1 MHTAAGDDMASHFDF
16 LAKAKPASLYKL
28 LEKLPAE
35 EAAVVLTGLPHAL
48 AIQSLAFFPEH
59 LQGAFLPMMREA
71 RNIPAPQREAVAGR
85 IRSMLGAAKAAKDGK
100 TAVIP
105 KQDGLPPEPADAPPR
120 SAPISI
126 TPNFTPTGSVARPGQ
141 DGSAAGGKFAQPLP
155 PAPAQPASSSPAP
168 AAAQRTAASS
178 PSASGGAARSMPS
191 GHNPYESTPPAK
203 APAPAER
210 DTPPVSPSPLAGLG
224 TKLKDVLNR
233 AAASAAGQ
241 LQGQTGNPSPAKAP
255 QNPKPAAR
263 PNATGKPVPWV
274 PRTATTSPIN
284 GPALPGTPPPVSG
297 DPFTSPLAKAG
308 LLDLIGR
315 AQERFMPKGTGGQKA
330 PAQPSR
336 PTARSM
342 PPSAPTPGGKP
353 ARPEPRE
360 GVLSLDDVVFDKT
373 PRVIGPQPGRAAG
386 GPPALSPGARR
397 MDGKAILAAI
407 LRAAGPEVRG
417 SVQDDD
423 PTLMRE
429 LRGRMFYFDDLI
441 FTEDAALA
449 RVFTAAP
456 AETAALALKFAA
468 PALRKRV
475 LAAVSPGRA
484 RALEESAGRAGFDA
498 VEAAQQKVLHVAL
511 QLQAAGRILIDPRDP
526 DLAR

>member
-1 MHTAAGDDMASHFDF
+1 MASQFDF

-28 LEKLPAE
+28 LEKLPAD

-59 LQGAFLPMMREA
+59 LQGSFLPMMREA
-71 RNIPAPQREAVAGR
+71 RNVPAQQREAVAGK
-85 IRSMLGAAKAAKDGK
+85 IRTMLGAAKAAKEGK
-100 TAVIP
+100 TAVISKENQPPPETASAPPRTAPIPIPSNLAP
-105 KQDGLPPEPADAPPR
+105 KSAAGSHALGQNAPVAKEKFAQPRPPEPAAPAT
-120 SAPISI
+120 AP
-126 TPNFTPTGSVARPGQ
+126 
-141 DGSAAGGKFAQPLP
+141 SAAAPSQRK
-155 PAPAQPASSSPAP
+155 PAPQVAP
-168 AAAQRTAASS
+168 
-178 PSASGGAARSMPS
+178 GAAKSMS
-191 GHNPYESTPPAK
+191 AGHNPYESAPPAK
-203 APAPAER
+203 LPGHAEKVENPAP
-210 DTPPVSPSPLAGLG
+210 PSPLAGLG
-224 TKLKDVLNR
+224 SKLKDVLNR

-241 LQGQTGNPSPAKAP
+241 PRRESSAGSPAPAKS
-255 QNPKPAAR
+255 PKEPASGAR
-263 PNATGKPVPWV
+263 PSTGKPVPWV

-297 DPFTSPLAKAG
+297 DPFKSPLAKAG

-315 AQERFMPKGTGGQKA
+315 AQERFMPKD
-330 PAQPSR
+330 
-336 PTARSM
+336 TAARR
-342 PPSAPTPGGKP
+342 PSASRGLPPRARAPGGKP
-353 ARPEPRE
+353 GRPEPRE
-360 GVLSLDDVVFDKT
+360 GVMSLDEVGFNKT
-373 PRVIGPQPGRAAG
+373 PRVIGPRPGGRAG
-386 GPPALSPGARR
+386 GVVAPAADSGARR

-407 LRAAGPEVRG
+407 LREAGPEVRG
-417 SVQDDD
+417 SVQEDD
-423 PTLMRE
+423 PGLMRE

-484 RALEESAGRAGFDA
+484 RALEESTGRAGFDA
-498 VEAAQQKVLHVAL
+498 VEAAQKKVLHVAL

-526 DLAR
+526 DLAGG